1 MSTKLKY
8 DVIVVGAGPAGLSAA
23 IVLAKAGVRV
33 IVIERGR
40 FPGSKNV
47 MGGVFYSDC
56 MKDIVDEFPG
66 NAPVE
71 RHIIDQRIWIL
82 DEESSVGFNHKN
94 EAFNQKPYNCHTV
107 FRAKFDRWMAT
118 EAEKAGALI
127 INNTVV
133 KEPLMENGKV
143 IGVRTDRPQGDVYA
157 DCVIA
162 ADGVNALFAQ
172 SLGMRK
178 NIRPDAVAI
187 AVKEVIG
194 LDEKIINDRFNVKNS
209 DEGVTIEMTGSFFK
223 GEAMAFL
230 YTNKKS
236 VSLGVGMVLKDV
248 IENKINPNDLIEQLK
263 KHPSIAPLI
272 AGGETKEFMAHLIPE
287 GGYKAMPK
295 LAGNGVMIAGDAAM
309 MVDAIHREG
318 SNLAV
323 TSGKLAA
330 QTYLELKQ
338 RGSDFSE
345 NDLSLYI
352 KKLQESFVLK
362 DLKKYK
368 GVPELLQTNKNLLL
382 QYPRL
387 LNKAAFEMLNVDG
400 VPKKEK
406 EKMIWKTVKKE
417 IGIGHLVKDLFK
429 LWRNM
434 V

>member
-1 MSTKLKY
+1 MSSKLKY

-40 FPGSKNV
+40 LPGSKNV

-56 MKDIVDEFPG
+56 MKDIVDGFPG
-66 NAPVE
+66 DAPVE
-71 RHIIDQRIWIL
+71 RHVIDQRIWIL

-94 EAFNQKPYNCHTV
+94 ESFNKKPYNCHTV
-107 FRAKFDRWMAT
+107 FRAKFDKWLAG

-127 INNTVV
+127 INSTVV
-133 KEPLMENGKV
+133 KEAITENGKV
-143 IGVRTDRPQGDVYA
+143 VGVKTDRPHGDVFA

-162 ADGVNALFAQ
+162 TDGVNSLFAK
-172 SLGMRK
+172 SLGLRK
-178 NIRPDAVAI
+178 KIRPDTVAI

-194 LDEKIINDRFNVKNS
+194 LDEKTINDRFNVKS
-209 DEGVTIEMTGSFFK
+209 GEGATIEMTGSFFN

-236 VSLGVGMVLKDV
+236 ISLGVGMVLEDV
-248 IENKINPNDLIEQLK
+248 INNKINPNDLIEQLK
-263 KHPSIAPLI
+263 KHPSVAPLI
-272 AGGETKEFMAHLIPE
+272 AGGQTKEFLAHLIPE

-318 SNLAV
+318 SNLAI

-330 QTYLELKQ
+330 ETYLEVSKQ
-338 RGSDFSE
+338 GDFSE
-345 NDLSLYI
+345 KSLSLYV
-352 KKLQESFVLK
+352 KKLRESFVLK

-368 GVPELLQTNKNLLL
+368 GVPGLLQTNKHLLL
-382 QYPRL
+382 QYPKL
-387 LNKAAFEMLNVDG
+387 LNQAAFEMLNVDG
-400 VPKKEK
+400 TPKKEK
-406 EKMIWKTVKKE
+406 EKLIWKSVKQE
-417 IGIGHLVKDLFK
+417 IGISTLVRDLFK

>member
-1 MSTKLKY
+1 MSNKLKY
-8 DVIVVGAGPAGLSAA
+8 DVIVVGAGPAGLAAA

-40 FPGSKNV
+40 LPGSKNV

-56 MKDIVDEFPG
+56 MKDILDEFPG

-71 RHIIDQRIWIL
+71 RHVIDQRIWIL
-82 DEESSVGFNHKN
+82 DEGSSVGFNHKN
-94 EAFNQKPYNCHTV
+94 EIFNRKPYNCHTV
-107 FRAKFDRWMAT
+107 FRAKFDRWLAG

-127 INNTVV
+127 INSTVV
-133 KEPLMENGKV
+133 KEALVKNGKV
-143 IGVRTDRPQGDVYA
+143 IGVKTDRPQGDVFA

-162 ADGVNALFAQ
+162 TDGVNSLFAK
-172 SLGMRK
+172 SLGLRK
-178 NIRPDAVAI
+178 KFKPETVAI

-194 LDEKIINDRFNVKNS
+194 LDEKVINDRFNVKS
-209 DEGVTIEMTGSFFK
+209 GEGATIEMTGSYFN

-248 IENKINPNDLIEQLK
+248 IENKVNPNDLIEHLK
-263 KHPSIAPLI
+263 KHPSVAPLI
-272 AGGETKEFMAHLIPE
+272 EGGQTKEFLAHLIPE

-295 LAGNGVMIAGDAAM
+295 LVGNGVMVAGDAAM

-318 SNLAV
+318 SNLAI

-330 QTYLELKQ
+330 ETYLEVSKQ
-338 RGSDFSE
+338 GNFSE
-345 NDLSLYI
+345 KSLSLYV
-352 KKLQESFVLK
+352 KKLQDSFVLK

-368 GVPELLQTNKNLLL
+368 RVPALLQTNKHLLL
-382 QYPRL
+382 QYPKL
-387 LNKAAFEMLNVDG
+387 LNQAAFEMLNVDG
-400 VPKKEK
+400 ISKKDKEK
-406 EKMIWKTVKKE
+406 LIWKNVKQE
-417 IGIGHLVKDLFK
+417 IGISNLVRDLFK

>member
-1 MSTKLKY
+1 MSSKLKY

-40 FPGSKNV
+40 LPGSKNV

-56 MKDIVDEFPG
+56 MKDIVEGFPG
-66 NAPVE
+66 DAPVE
-71 RHIIDQRIWIL
+71 RHVIDQRIWIL

-94 EAFNQKPYNCHTV
+94 ESFNKKPYNCHTV
-107 FRAKFDRWMAT
+107 FRAKFDRWLAG

-127 INNTVV
+127 INSTVV
-133 KEPLMENGKV
+133 KEALMKNGKV
-143 IGVRTDRPQGDVYA
+143 IGVKTDRPQGDVFA

-162 ADGVNALFAQ
+162 TDGVNSLFAK
-172 SLGMRK
+172 SLGLRK
-178 NIRPDAVAI
+178 KIRPDSVAI

-194 LDEKIINDRFNVKNS
+194 LDEKTINERFNVKS
-209 DEGVTIEMTGSFFK
+209 GEGATIEMTGSFFN

-236 VSLGVGMVLKDV
+236 ISLGVGMVLEDV
-248 IENKINPNDLIEQLK
+248 INNKINPNDLIEQLK
-263 KHPSIAPLI
+263 KHPSVAPLI
-272 AGGETKEFMAHLIPE
+272 AGGQTKEFLAHLIPE

-318 SNLAV
+318 SNLAI

-330 QTYLELKQ
+330 ETYIEVSKQ
-338 RGSDFSE
+338 GDFSE
-345 NDLSLYI
+345 KSLSLYV
-352 KKLQESFVLK
+352 KKLRESFVLK

-368 GVPELLQTNKNLLL
+368 GVPGLLQTNKHLLL
-382 QYPRL
+382 QYPKL
-387 LNKAAFEMLNVDG
+387 LNQAAFEMLNVDG
-400 VPKKEK
+400 TPKKEK
-406 EKMIWKTVKKE
+406 EKLIWKSVKQE
-417 IGIGHLVKDLFK
+417 IGISTLVRDLFK

>member
-1 MSTKLKY
+1 MSSKLKY

-40 FPGSKNV
+40 TPGSKNV
-47 MGGVFYSDC
+47 MGGVFYTDC
-56 MKDIVDEFPG
+56 MKGIVDGFPG
-66 NAPVE
+66 DAPVE
-71 RHIIDQRIWIL
+71 RHVIDQRIWIL
-82 DEESSVGFNHKN
+82 DEGSSVGFNHKN
-94 EAFNQKPYNCHTV
+94 ESFNKKPYNCHTV
-107 FRAKFDRWMAT
+107 FRAKFDKWLAG

-127 INNTVV
+127 INSTVV
-133 KEPLMENGKV
+133 KEALMKNGKV
-143 IGVRTDRPQGDVYA
+143 IGVKTDRPQGDVFA

-162 ADGVNALFAQ
+162 TDGVNSLFAK
-172 SLGMRK
+172 SLGLRK
-178 NIRPDAVAI
+178 KIRPDTVAI

-194 LDEKIINDRFNVKNS
+194 LEEKVINDRFNVKS
-209 DEGVTIEMTGSFFK
+209 GEGATIEMTGSFFN

-236 VSLGVGMVLKDV
+236 VSLGVGMVLEDV
-248 IENKINPNDLIEQLK
+248 INNKINPNDLIEQLK
-263 KHPSIAPLI
+263 KHPSVAPLI
-272 AGGETKEFMAHLIPE
+272 EGGQTKEFLAHLIPE

-318 SNLAV
+318 SNLAI

-330 QTYLELKQ
+330 ETYLEVSKQ
-338 RGSDFSE
+338 GDFSE
-345 NDLSLYI
+345 KALSLYV
-352 KKLQESFVLK
+352 KKLKDSFVLK

-368 GVPELLQTNKNLLL
+368 GVPGLLQTNKHLLL
-382 QYPRL
+382 QYPKL
-387 LNKAAFEMLNVDG
+387 LNQAAFEMLNVDG
-400 VPKKEK
+400 TPKKEK
-406 EKMIWKTVKKE
+406 EKLIWKSVKQE
-417 IGIGHLVKDLFK
+417 IGISTLVRDLFK